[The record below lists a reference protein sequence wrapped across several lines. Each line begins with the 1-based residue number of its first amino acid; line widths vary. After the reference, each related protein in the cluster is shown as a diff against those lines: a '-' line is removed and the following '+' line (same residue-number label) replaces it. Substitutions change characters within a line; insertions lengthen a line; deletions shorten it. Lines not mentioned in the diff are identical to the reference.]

1 MNALEQMLRQGDPDR
16 HAVIIAA
23 SDSARARLW
32 PLYAFN
38 LEIARAPYLTQ
49 EPMIAEMRLQFWAD
63 VLDQIGQGGAVA
75 AHEVA
80 TPLADIWRAAGLPVK
95 LGQQMVAARRWD
107 IYKQPFGDEQAL
119 LDHIQASS
127 GNLMWLAALVLGCD
141 AQAEAPVRDMGLAS
155 GLANWLLAVPTLQA
169 LGRQPL
175 PDLRAEAIAALARQ
189 GLDHLARARARRNQV
204 DRAALPALLTGW
216 QAGAVLK
223 RAAREPAAV
232 AEGRLRVSEFRKRG
246 SLALRALSR
255 RW

>member
-1 MNALEQMLRQGDPDR
+1 MTALEQMVRQGDPDR
-16 HAVIIAA
+16 HAVTIAA
-23 SDSARARLW
+23 PDGARARLW

-63 VLDQIGQGGAVA
+63 VFGQIASDAAVA

-80 TPLADIWRAAGLPVK
+80 TPLAELWRAAELPVA
-95 LGQQMVAARRWD
+95 LGEQMVAARRWD
-107 IYKQPFGDEQAL
+107 IYKEPFGDDQAL
-119 LDHIQASS
+119 LEHIQASS
-127 GNLMWLAALVLGCD
+127 GNLMWLAAIALGCGRR
-141 AQAEAPVRDMGLAS
+141 AEGPVRDMGVAS
-155 GLANWLLAVPTLQA
+155 GLANWLVAVPALQA

-175 PDLRAEAIAALARQ
+175 PELRADAIAALARQ
-189 GLDHLARARARRNQV
+189 GLDLLARARARRRQV
-204 DRAALPALLTGW
+204 GRAALPALLTGW

-232 AEGRLRVSEFRKRG
+232 AEGRLRPSEFRKRG
-246 SLALRALSR
+246 SLALRALSG